1 MAHDSPRRSRL
12 AIAICVVT
20 GLYWLAIF
28 ALTHSPIVPMPKI
41 EVRAIDKIAHL
52 GVFAGLA
59 FLLCSAGTALGHRPQ
74 RLFAAVF
81 AIVAI
86 YGALDE
92 VTQQLVPQR
101 FSDFHDW
108 IADMLGAGIG
118 ITAFVI
124 ARESWLALRGTRAAP
139 NQC

>member
-20 GLYWLAIF
+20 VLYWLAIF
-28 ALTHSPIVPMPKI
+28 ALTHSPVVPTPPI
-41 EVRAIDKIAHL
+41 PVRAIDKIAHL

-59 FLLCSAGTALGHRPQ
+59 FLLCAAGTAFRHAPQ
-74 RLFAAVF
+74 RVIAVVL
-81 AIVAI
+81 AIVAA
-86 YGALDE
+86 YGAFDE
-92 VTQQLVPQR
+92 LTQQLVPQR
-101 FSDFHDW
+101 VSDLHDW

-124 ARESWLALRGTRAAP
+124 AREAWAALRRVRATP
-139 NQC
+139 NL